1 MTTIHTYTTSEA
13 GLSVNAFLVETARG
27 VVAIDAT
34 LTNSDSL
41 ALKKLVQSTGKPLLA
56 VLLTHG
62 HPDHVAG
69 VTNLVEDNNTP
80 IISLAS
86 VKELM
91 QRTEADKHAQWSGMF
106 GQEWIRHW
114 TYPNTLVKDGE
125 AIQLDGL
132 SYRVHDLGAGG
143 DCDANSI
150 WVLELGPSAAFVGD
164 LVYNQYYTYMA
175 DGAILRWLANLERF
189 RPLLSKHTL
198 YMGHGKEGS
207 VSLLDQQREYFLT
220 YCSTLLKLTKGSAQL
235 DEATTQQFVQQM
247 EKAYPGYGLSF
258 MIGLGA
264 SKVAQE
270 LANPSAVMVAAH

>member
-1 MTTIHTYTTSEA
+1 MPTIHTYTTSEA
-13 GLSVNAFLVETARG
+13 GLSVNAFLIETAHG

-56 VLLTHG
+56 ILLTHG

-69 VTNLVEDNNTP
+69 VTNLVEDSSTP
-80 IISLAS
+80 IISLSS
-86 VKELM
+86 VKALM
-91 QRTEADKHAQWSGMF
+91 QQTEAAKHAQWSGMF
-106 GQEWIRHW
+106 GEEWIRQW
-114 TYPNTLVKDGE
+114 TYPNTIVKDGE
-125 AIQLDGL
+125 AVQFDGIT
-132 SYRVHDLGAGG
+132 YRVHDLGAGG

-150 WVLELGPSAAFVGD
+150 WVMESGLSAAFVGD
-164 LVYNQYYTYMA
+164 LVYNQHYSYMA
-175 DGAILRWLANLERF
+175 DGSILRWLANLERF

-198 YMGHGKEGS
+198 YIGHGKEGT
-207 VSLLDQQREYFLT
+207 VTLLDQQKEYFLT
-220 YCSTLLKLTKGSAQL
+220 YCSTLLRLTKGSAHL

-247 EKAYPGYGLSF
+247 EKDYPGYGLSF

-270 LANPSAVMVAAH
+270 LANPSAVLVAAH